1 MSRRKQPKPRH
12 IEAEDELASI
22 LQNDPEPSPVTTS
35 CPSSEDAHV
44 CGKCREEFLGL
55 EEFLSHKKV
64 CSSKVV
70 LVYEGKDS
78 ENTENSD
85 LDLGDLNPP
94 SKVPRYSDPEEYN
107 CGGSDGEGTD
117 YMDNFDD
124 DENEIM
130 DAEDQEI
137 ANEEIDEDLM
147 KISMMNAAAA
157 AADEEISTD
166 SEEDEEN
173 NNTTDSKSEEKCSD
187 DNKEKTTG
195 ALPGPLMFP
204 FSQFL
209 PTNSNVTLE
218 PMNATRAAVAQF
230 AENNLAPAEIALLH
244 STLFNL
250 QQQQILQLQLIQQLQ
265 LQVNMGGTPT
275 SSPLPFL
282 PPVLPSQSS
291 SQEFN
296 NQKPQRSN
304 SVDEDSV
311 QDLSSSKEDKPEK
324 TPETSGN
331 EGMESKP
338 ASITASASPSPA
350 APTLPPSLPLSGK
363 DLVSAVP
370 PPTSE
375 FAKLTKLV
383 ERSQYV
389 SDDPFFR
396 HKCRLCQKVFGS
408 DSALQIHI
416 RSHTGERPFKCN
428 ICGNRF
434 TTRGNL
440 KVHFERHKAKYP
452 HVKMNPHPVPEHLD
466 KIPSMPLIGSPFPT
480 TPTPPLP
487 LPGGM
492 FTSAP
497 PMSISSMM
505 SSIYSNSM
513 FGPRPTPH
521 FPPRPSHS
529 GEQSSS
535 SAASS
540 SSHSQTSPTPT
551 AQTASEAPVRKSP
564 NVTDTAVTTPVSSAV
579 KREASSPIETQPKMS
594 RQSSQFPLLS
604 PVPSVPPPPLT
615 PSAGSYSSRDSILP
629 TKLIDH
635 DESLEQ
641 YMEIDRSETSKLQQL
656 VDNLENKVSDPN
668 QCVICHRV
676 LSCKSALQMHYRI
689 HTGER
694 PYKCKICG
702 RAFTTKGNLKTHMG
716 VHRMKP
722 PIRMMHQCPVCHKSF
737 TNLLVLQQHI
747 RSHASLPGMPP
758 MPDMSHFKAFGNF
771 QRPME
776 WGHRPFDLSFRPGPE
791 RELDLS
797 KTSPTYQMK
806 RSKEYEDEMED
817 RDVSRDM
824 DDDYNDEQNRSEG
837 ELRQNDSGR
846 VDETNED
853 GSDGNNKEN
862 NIKDRPL
869 RPDSTKSDSS
879 KGSARSASPNT
890 DDESNSGFHSA
901 SLFSPSLGMGPI
913 PPYNTSLAALEERVR
928 AIDSSMASHRYN
940 PFGLNGFPH
949 PQVEKKKMDDNGDVS
964 DSEENGSA
972 DDSKPGTPAL
982 SVNSDGGNS
991 INGFMMSGDKLTTT
1005 CNICYKT
1012 FACRSALDIHYRSH
1026 TKERP
1031 FKCEVCDRSFTTKGN
1046 MKQHM
1051 LTHKIRDL
1059 PNSFN
1064 NNSNSS
1070 ENLDN
1075 DEAFETLENSNDS
1088 VTEEKKTEDQ
1098 PHKQGSP
1105 KVSESNN
1112 QERQSSAPFVSS
1124 SSGSNYTN
1132 NGGNVSNGSQD
1143 NSPFLRRTPLKH
1155 QCQVCQK
1162 GFSSASALQIH
1173 IRTHTGDK
1181 PFKCTVCGK
1190 AFTTKGNLKVHMG
1203 THMWN
1208 NSPSRRGRRMSI
1220 EPPFMM
1226 THKENPYMQGG
1237 FPPRAPDFFPFQFP
1251 PFMNGVPPHKMNEIS
1266 VIQSLASGMGHMPPL
1281 PLNADHLTS
1290 PRSKVTDSEG
1300 KAVSWRKSDTNGN
1313 ITSSGELD
1321 LSMKTNT
1328 STSPKNNSK
1337 PSPTPGDN
1345 WNSAWKTMC
1354 HLCNQNFPSPTA
1366 LEYHLQNFH
1375 LKGAEPRP
1383 KSIVA

>member
-1 MSRRKQPKPRH
+1 
-12 IEAEDELASI
+12 
-22 LQNDPEPSPVTTS
+22 
-35 CPSSEDAHV
+35 
-44 CGKCREEFLGL
+44 
-55 EEFLSHKKV
+55 
-64 CSSKVV
+64 
-70 LVYEGKDS
+70 
-78 ENTENSD
+78 
-85 LDLGDLNPP
+85 
-94 SKVPRYSDPEEYN
+94 
-107 CGGSDGEGTD
+107 
-117 YMDNFDD
+117 MDNFDD

-157 AADEEISTD
+157 ADHELSADSD
-166 SEEDEEN
+166 EDEEN
-173 NNTTDSKSEEKCSD
+173 NNGTDRKDVEKCSD
-187 DNKEKTTG
+187 DNKEKTTRN
-195 ALPGPLMFP
+195 LPAPFMFP
-204 FSQFL
+204 FSHFL
-209 PTNSNVTLE
+209 PSNSNVILE

-230 AENNLAPAEIALLH
+230 AENNLAPAEVALLH
-244 STLFNL
+244 STLYNL

-265 LQVNMGGTPT
+265 LQVNMGGNPT
-275 SSPLPFL
+275 QCSLPFL
-282 PPVLPSQSS
+282 PPVLASQSS

-296 NQKPQRSN
+296 NHKPQST
-304 SVDEDSV
+304 SKLEEEEEEDNV
-311 QDLSSSKEDKPEK
+311 QDLSSKEEKLEKNPEAS
-324 TPETSGN
+324 ES
-331 EGMESKP
+331 EGTESKP
-338 ASITASASPSPA
+338 TTITTTASSTSIIPPNPSP
-350 APTLPPSLPLSGK
+350 LPLSGK
-363 DLVSAVP
+363 DILSSVP

-466 KIPSMPLIGSPFPT
+466 KIPSMPLIGSPFPS

-487 LPGGM
+487 LSGGI
-492 FTSAP
+492 FSSAP

-513 FGPRPTPH
+513 FGPRPTPR
-521 FPPRPSHS
+521 FPPAPSVS
-529 GEQSSS
+529 EEQSSS
-535 SAASS
+535 SASS
-540 SSHSQTSPTPT
+540 SSSLPQICPTP
-551 AQTASEAPVRKSP
+551 TASEAPVRKSP
-564 NVTDTAVTTPVSSAV
+564 VITDMAVTAPVSSAV
-579 KREASSPIETQPKMS
+579 KREASSPIETQSKMS
-594 RQSSQFPLLS
+594 RPSSQFPLLS
-604 PVPSVPPPPLT
+604 PVPSVPPPPPLT
-615 PSAGSYSSRDSILP
+615 PTSGGYSSRDSILP
-629 TKLIDH
+629 TKMIDH
-635 DESLEQ
+635 DENLEQ

-771 QRPME
+771 PRPME
-776 WGHRPFDLSFRPGPE
+776 WGHRPFDLSFRHEPE

-797 KTSPTYQMK
+797 KTSPTYQLQ
-806 RSKEYEDEMED
+806 RSKGYEYEVED
-817 RDVSRDM
+817 RDLSRDM
-824 DDDYNDEQNRSEG
+824 DDVYSDEQQIRNEG
-837 ELRQNDSGR
+837 EAIQNGE
-846 VDETNED
+846 VHMDETNED
-853 GSDGNNKEN
+853 GRDGDNKKDHT
-862 NIKDRPL
+862 KDRPA
-869 RPDSTKSDSS
+869 RPESTKSDAS
-879 KGSARSASPNT
+879 KGSGRSASPNT
-890 DDESNSGFHSA
+890 EDESNS
-901 SLFSPSLGMGPI
+901 LFLPTSNLSPGIGMGAMPL
-913 PPYNTSLAALEERVR
+913 YNTSLAALEERVR

-940 PFGLNGFPH
+940 PFGLNGYPH
-949 PQVEKKKMDDNGDVS
+949 IQMEKKNLDDNGDLS
-964 DSEENGSA
+964 DSEEHGSA

-982 SVNSDGGNS
+982 SVNSEGSNS
-991 INGFMMSGDKLTTT
+991 INGFMMGGDKLSTT
-1005 CNICYKT
+1005 CNICFKT

-1031 FKCEVCDRSFTTKGN
+1031 YKCEVCDRTFTTKGN

-1059 PNSFN
+1059 PNSFS

-1070 ENLDN
+1070 ENLEN
-1075 DEAFETLENSNDS
+1075 DENSNDS
-1088 VTEEKKTEDQ
+1088 ITEEKKPEDQ
-1098 PHKQGSP
+1098 PRLQASS
-1105 KVSESNN
+1105 KVSESSN
-1112 QERQSSAPFVSS
+1112 QERQAIAPAVSS
-1124 SSGSNYTN
+1124 SGGSNYTS
-1132 NGGNVSNGSQD
+1132 NGGGTSNGSQD
-1143 NSPFLRRTPLKH
+1143 SSPFLRRTPLKH

-1181 PFKCTVCGK
+1181 PFKCNVCGK

-1237 FPPRAPDFFPFQFP
+1237 FPPRAPDFFPYQFP
-1251 PFMNGVPPHKMNEIS
+1251 PFMNGVPHHKINEMS
-1266 VIQSLASGMGHMPPL
+1266 VIQSLASGMGHMPHL
-1281 PLNADHLTS
+1281 PLKDDHLTS
-1290 PRSKVTDSEG
+1290 RAKVTETES
-1300 KAVSWRKSDTNGN
+1300 KAESWRKSDSNGN
-1313 ITSSGELD
+1313 LTSSGELD
-1321 LSMKTNT
+1321 LSMKSNS
-1328 STSPKNNSK
+1328 STSPNNNGK
-1337 PSPTPGDN
+1337 PSPSPGDN

-1354 HLCNQNFPSPTA
+1354 HLCNQNFPSPTT
-1366 LEYHLQNFH
+1366 LEYHMQNYH
-1375 LKGAEPRP
+1375 LKGSESHP